1 MIACPGCGFEASDE
15 FAFCPKCATKL
26 AEAPSSVEE
35 RKTVT
40 TLFCDFV
47 SFTAM
52 SENADPEDVDALLAE
67 YFARS
72 TKVIE
77 SHGGTIEKF
86 IGDAVV
92 GVFGV
97 PVVHED
103 DPERAVRA
111 GLRLIEA
118 LEGLARPDGSPLQAR
133 VGINTGEALVR
144 LNVDPASGRGF
155 LTGDAVN
162 IGARLQAAAPP
173 DGVVVGALTRELT
186 AGAIDYEELP
196 PVVAKGKAEPVTAWR
211 TVGALAR
218 RGIDVPAGE
227 LTPLVGR
234 EMELTCLS
242 ALFEK
247 SVAQSTPQFAL
258 IVGEPGIGK
267 SRLVRELYAL
277 VDARPQMTTWRQG
290 YCQPYGEDATYSALA
305 QIVKGH
311 AGIRDSDGLD
321 AVETKLAAVLPS
333 GPDREWLRQRL
344 WALLGLE
351 APEASRE
358 ENFAAWL
365 RFFEYMAAREPTV
378 LVFEDLHWA
387 DEALLAFLAHLATHL
402 ASVPVMLIGTARPEL
417 FERQPSFATSG
428 AVSRIGLEPLSAVET
443 TRLVSILL
451 GAADDQGA
459 AVEEVV
465 ERCEGNPF
473 FAEQSVRLLAE
484 SVIGKVPSS
493 VQAVIAA
500 RLDSLTIEE
509 KALLGDAAVVGNIFW
524 HGAMRAAGERQP
536 GELEDLLSG
545 LLERQLIRRLPD
557 SSLTGEREFAFV
569 HALARE
575 VAYGQLPRAARARK
589 HVTAA
594 RWLLDRHGVRAGEQ
608 ADLLA
613 YHFTTAFDLACSL
626 RDDSLAGAVRE
637 SAIVWPAAAGDRA
650 QPVNLAAARRHYVR
664 ALEIA
669 GADDGRRAA
678 LLLGLGETLLGLDDG
693 AAAVDVLQEA
703 AALALERANTG
714 CAVRSHLLLYEG
726 LWGLGRR
733 PANVEA
739 LEKAL
744 ALARSGPPSR
754 DLVDALATWCQ
765 HKLNGVGDAEAALAA
780 IDEAIAVCGRLSI
793 EPTALLLNRRGKTR
807 CALGD
812 ASGLDDLRRA
822 REIALS
828 ASERTSGFGLGDC
841 LQAYAIGVDWVQGP
855 RVSIET
861 LREAIDICQRR
872 GITGSARSMRAMSV
886 ETRLFG
892 GDWASL
898 PAEVKEL
905 DAAFCEVDSLDA
917 LDHKAVWSLL
927 STWCG
932 RSEDVEE
939 ALAALE
945 RLRRNLNRVSDLPH
959 VAYDAVASAAANLA
973 LGRRQAAEAMLC
985 EWAVSPQPD
994 VTVGYVWMV
1003 PEALRTALRCSG
1015 VELGEELRHRG
1026 DGTLPIHLAVK
1037 ASVDALLAESHGDP
1051 KAAADFA
1058 DAASRWHDFCVPY
1071 EEAQALLGQGRCLVA
1086 LGRAPE
1092 AAAPLDQAR
1101 EIFGRLGAK
1110 PALAET
1116 NELMRQVPYV

>member
-1 MIACPGCGFEASDE
+1 MIACPSCGFEASDE

-26 AEAPSSVEE
+26 AAAPSGVEE

-40 TLFCDFV
+40 TLFCDLV

-52 SENADPEDVDALLAE
+52 SEGADPEDLDALLGRYHDA
-67 YFARS
+67 ARD
-72 TKVIE
+72 VIE
-77 SHGGTIEKF
+77 SHGGTVEKF

-111 GLRLIEA
+111 GLRIVDA
-118 LEGLARPDGSPLQAR
+118 LVGTLRPDGSPLEAR
-133 VGINTGEALVR
+133 VGVNTGEALVR
-144 LNVDPASGRGF
+144 LEVDPASGRGF

-162 IGARLQAAAPP
+162 TAARLQAAAPP
-173 DGVVVGALTRELT
+173 DGVLVGAATHDLTIRT
-186 AGAIDYEELP
+186 IVYEELS
-196 PVVAKGKAEPVTAWR
+196 PVEAKGKSEPVAAWR
-211 TVGALAR
+211 AVGALAR
-218 RGIDVPAGE
+218 RGIDAPASE

-234 EMELTCLS
+234 EMELTYLS

-247 SVAQSTPQFAL
+247 SVAQATPLFAL

-267 SRLVRELYAL
+267 SRLLRELYAL

-311 AGIRDSDGLD
+311 AGIRDSDEVGT
-321 AVETKLAAVLPS
+321 VEAKLAAVLPS
-333 GPDREWLRQRL
+333 GPDREWFRQRL
-344 WALLGLE
+344 RPLLGLE

-365 RFFEYMAAREPTV
+365 RFFEDAAAKEPTV

-387 DEALLAFLAHLATHL
+387 DDALLEFLVHLATHMTS
-402 ASVPVMLIGTARPEL
+402 APVLLVGTARPEL
-417 FERQPSFATSG
+417 FEHQPGFAAGG
-428 AVSRIGLEPLSAVET
+428 AVSRINVGPLSDAET
-443 TRLVSILL
+443 TRLVSGLL
-451 GAADDQGA
+451 GATGEKAA
-459 AVEEVV
+459 AVEGVA
-465 ERCEGNPF
+465 ERCDGNPF

-484 SVIGKVPSS
+484 SVTGKVPSS

-500 RLDSLTIEE
+500 RLDSLPAEQKE
-509 KALLGDAAVVGNIFW
+509 LLGDAAVMGNAFW
-524 HGAMRAAGERQP
+524 DGAMRAVGGRQP
-536 GELEDLLSG
+536 GELEDLLSA
-545 LLERQLIRRLPD
+545 LLERHLIRRLPE

-594 RWLLDRHGVRAGEQ
+594 RWLLGRLAARAGEQ

-613 YHFTTAFDLACSL
+613 HHFTTAFDLACSL
-626 RDDSLAGAVRE
+626 RDDSLVAAVRE
-637 SAIVWPAAAGDRA
+637 SAIVWLAAAGDRA
-650 QPVNLAAARRHYVR
+650 QPVDLAAARRHYVR

-669 GADDGRRAA
+669 AADDGGRAR
-678 LLLGLGETLLGLDDG
+678 LLLSLGETLLALDDD

-703 AALALERANTG
+703 AALALQRADIG
-714 CAVRSHLLLYEG
+714 CAIQSYLRLYQA
-726 LWGLGRR
+726 LWALGRR

-739 LEKAL
+739 LEQAL

-754 DLVDALATWCQ
+754 DLVDALATWCR
-765 HKLNGVGDAEAALAA
+765 HKLNGVGDADAALAA
-780 IDEAIAVCGRLSI
+780 IDEAVAVCEQLSI
-793 EPTALLLNRRGKTR
+793 APTAHLLSRRGQTR
-807 CALGD
+807 CSLGD
-812 ASGLDDLRRA
+812 ASGLDDLCRA

-828 ASERTSGFGLGDC
+828 GSERTSGWGLGDC
-841 LQAYAIGVDWVQGP
+841 LVAHAIGVDWVKGP
-855 RVSIET
+855 RVSIST
-861 LREAIDICQRR
+861 MREAIDICQRR
-872 GITGSARSMRAMSV
+872 GITGSARAMRAMSV

-898 PAEVKEL
+898 PADVKEL
-905 DAAFCEVDSLDA
+905 DAAFCEADSLET
-917 LDHKAVWSLL
+917 LDDKAVWSLL

-932 RSEDVEE
+932 GKEDVQE

-959 VAYDAVASAAANLA
+959 VAYDAVASAAAHLA
-973 LGRRQAAEAMLC
+973 LGRPQAAEALLR

-994 VTVGYVWMV
+994 ITVGYVWLV

-1037 ASVDALLAESHGDP
+1037 ASVDALLAESHDDP
-1051 KAAADFA
+1051 KAVAVFVE
-1058 DAASRWHDFCVPY
+1058 AASHWHEFGVPY

-1086 LGRAPE
+1086 LSRAGE
-1092 AAAPLDQAR
+1092 ARKPLAAAR
-1101 EIFGRLGAK
+1101 EIFERLGAK
-1110 PALAET
+1110 PALSET
-1116 NELMRQVPYV
+1116 YELMRQVPSV